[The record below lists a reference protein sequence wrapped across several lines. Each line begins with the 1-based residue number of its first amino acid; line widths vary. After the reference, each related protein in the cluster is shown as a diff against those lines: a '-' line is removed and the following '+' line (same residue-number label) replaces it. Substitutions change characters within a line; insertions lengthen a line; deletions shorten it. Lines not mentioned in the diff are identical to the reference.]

1 MSFLD
6 SYRAHL
12 AECAALGV
20 APTPLSARQT
30 SALISL
36 LHEPPQ
42 GEEEFL
48 LSLLTQMTPITDDAV
63 AVCLKAGFLDAI
75 AKGREKNP
83 LVSRDMANE
92 LLGAL
97 FSAAIR
103 PPPR

>member
-1 MSFLD
+1 MSFLNA
-6 SYRAHL
+6 YRAHL

-30 SALISL
+30 STLISL

-48 LSLLTQMTPITDDAV
+48 LALLTQMTPIAVDAV

-75 AKGREKNP
+75 AKGQEENP
-83 LVSRDMANE
+83 LVSREMANE
-92 LLGAL
+92 LLRAM
-97 FSAAIR
+97 FSAATH
-103 PPPR
+103 PPSR